1 VGTCF
6 DVPWIL
12 VEQVLF
18 SLAAK
23 GPSPRRCSGRE
34 RRLRRQGLL
43 ELLSK
48 KTASLAFSSGCSFEG
63 TIMVDICM
71 YLDVVEAT
79 TSDEKG

>member
-1 VGTCF
+1 M
-6 DVPWIL
+6 IL

-18 SLAAK
+18 HLVAK

-48 KTASLAFSSGCSFEG
+48 KTASLALSSGYSFEG
-63 TIMVDICM
+63 TILVDVCM
-71 YLDVVEAT
+71 YVDVEEAT
-79 TSDEKG
+79 ISDEKG